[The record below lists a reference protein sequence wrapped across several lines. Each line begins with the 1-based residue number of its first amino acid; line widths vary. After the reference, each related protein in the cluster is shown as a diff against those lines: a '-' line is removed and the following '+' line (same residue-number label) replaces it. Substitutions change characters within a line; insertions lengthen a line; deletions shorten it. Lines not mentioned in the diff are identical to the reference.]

1 LSINPLR
8 IRKRLFK
15 PCWPIGKPHP
25 SRRQHRL
32 PTPKLS
38 LWKCLCL
45 TSQIIMLLLDLSN
58 KFGEQG
64 ILMFRPNLKV
74 LKVFRMGMAYAN
86 RQLKD
91 IDISAGL
98 VYFIIELS
106 QVEWLNMSDLS
117 AAVGVD
123 NAYATRAVEKLSA
136 LGYVRKVPD
145 EQDRRAYRISLTP
158 SGRKIAERV
167 NRTMQQ
173 WVGIITAG
181 VSLKDLLT
189 VNRVFDRF
197 HQNAVHSLEKGDQ
210 P

>member
-1 LSINPLR
+1 
-8 IRKRLFK
+8 
-15 PCWPIGKPHP
+15 
-25 SRRQHRL
+25 
-32 PTPKLS
+32 
-38 LWKCLCL
+38 
-45 TSQIIMLLLDLSN
+45 MVA
-58 KFGEQG
+58 
-64 ILMFRPNLKV
+64 PNLKV

-136 LGYVRKVPD
+136 LGYVKKVPD
-145 EQDRRAYRISLTP
+145 EKDRRAYRISLTP
-158 SGRKIAERV
+158 SGRKIAGRV
-167 NRTMQQ
+167 TRTMQR
-173 WVGIITAG
+173 WVGIIIAG
-181 VSLKDLLT
+181 VSLKDIIT

-197 HQNAVHSLEKGDQ
+197 YQNAVKSTEKGKE